1 MSVTLKLSLQMMN
14 GVHHNYVR
22 ALQIRALQNTAFVI
36 KIDESSA
43 ACQAFQKS
51 PDRN

>member
-14 GVHHNYVR
+14 GVHHMLELY
-22 ALQIRALQNTAFVI
+22 
-36 KIDESSA
+36 KIELCVKNDESFA